1 MSSMQ
6 LEITKETSER
16 VMIVSK
22 ELGMEKK
29 EFVERA
35 LLLYLDQ
42 MNKYAQLKKEMNE
55 WDILS
60 DEVLTDFE
68 ETL

>member
-1 MSSMQ
+1 MLTMQ
-6 LEITKETSER
+6 LEINKETSER
-16 VMIVSK
+16 LTRVSK

-60 DEVLTDFE
+60 DEALTDFE
-68 ETL
+68 EAL

>member
-1 MSSMQ
+1 MSFMQ

-16 VMIVSK
+16 LVKVSK

-42 MNKYAQLKKEMNE
+42 MNKLMQLLLYRTHFNNNHSL
-55 WDILS
+55 IL
-60 DEVLTDFE
+60 LQCLYT
-68 ETL
+68 